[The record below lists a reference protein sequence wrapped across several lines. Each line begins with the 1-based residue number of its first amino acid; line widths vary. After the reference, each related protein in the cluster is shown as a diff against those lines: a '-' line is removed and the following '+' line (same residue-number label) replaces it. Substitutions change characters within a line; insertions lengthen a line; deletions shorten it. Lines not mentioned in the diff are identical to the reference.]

1 MNDIEVAEKEFCILD
16 HAPLGL
22 FVLRQDFTV
31 LFWNSCLEDW
41 TGINRRDIIGTNIS
55 VHFPH
60 LNSPE
65 YHKRIQN
72 IFEGGP
78 PTIFS
83 SQLHKYIIPSRLWD
97 GQMRI
102 QHTTVTSVG
111 AGDGAGFYAL
121 FAVQDVTD
129 LTHRIQGYRIM
140 RDQALEEVKE
150 RKKAEEELRRAHEGL
165 ELRVKERT
173 ADLILVN
180 EKLQGEIKVRKEV
193 ELQLKKLVSTLK
205 ALVTHIP
212 EGVAL
217 LDAEHR
223 IILANSIGE
232 KYLEALAGANIG
244 DVLTDISGRSP
255 EEFLLSTPYKV
266 WHEIKVDRPSYAVFE
281 IAGKTIAQNDAG
293 GGMVLVLK
301 DVTEERT
308 LDERLN
314 SQEKL
319 AAVGQLAAG
328 IAHDFNNILTGII
341 GFADILRTDYRLPYE
356 EKEMVEAILLNGE
369 RAAQLVRQILDFSS
383 KSLTEL
389 QSINLMPFLKE
400 LSKFIGR
407 TIHENIEIS
416 IDCSPGEYI
425 IEGDI
430 AKMQQVF
437 TNLALNARDAMPDG
451 GKLQFTLSR
460 GSVKSIGAPPA
471 VDMSCGDWIAIS
483 VADTGT
489 GIHPD
494 ILPHIFEPFF
504 TTKEV
509 GKGTGLGLSQV
520 YGIVKQHEGHIT
532 VKTDVGK
539 STTFN
544 IYLPAGRARAE
555 ISFMKDMKEEIITPK
570 AREGSILIVEDNE
583 SVLNLIYKKLIK
595 LDYRVLTA
603 TNGKD
608 AMAIFN
614 DNRDDIKLLIT
625 DLVMPGMGG
634 MELSRLIKAEN
645 PFVKIIALSG
655 YPLGSMEKDLRKSG
669 IEECM
674 KKPFKGQKLV
684 ETVCRVLEREPD

>member
-1 MNDIEVAEKEFCILD
+1 MNELEVAEREFCILD
-16 HAPLGL
+16 QAPLGL

-41 TGINRRDIIGTNIS
+41 TGINRRDIAGTNIS

-102 QHTTVTSVG
+102 QHTTVTSVR

-150 RKKAEEELRRAHEGL
+150 RKKADEELKRAHEGL

-180 EKLQGEIKVRKEV
+180 ERLQGEIKVRKKV
-193 ELQLKKLVSTLK
+193 ERELKKLVSTLN
-205 ALVTHIP
+205 ALVAHIP

-223 IILANSIGE
+223 IVLANSIGE
-232 KYLEALAGANIG
+232 KYLEAIAGANIG

-255 EEFLLSTPYKV
+255 VEFLLSTPHKA
-266 WHEIKVDRPSYAVFE
+266 WHEIKIDSPSNAVVFE
-281 IAGKTIAQNDAG
+281 IAGRAIVQNDAG

-341 GFADILRTDYRLPYE
+341 GFADILRTDYSLPYE
-356 EKEMVEAILLNGE
+356 ENEMVEAILQNGE

-383 KSLTEL
+383 KSLTEI

-407 TIHENIEIS
+407 TISENIEIS

-451 GKLQFTLSR
+451 GKLQFMLSR
-460 GSVKSIGAPPA
+460 NSAKAIGLPSA
-471 VDMSCGDWIAIS
+471 VDMSRGNWIAIT

-489 GIHPD
+489 GINPD

-520 YGIVKQHEGHIT
+520 YGIVKQHGGHINVT
-532 VKTDVGK
+532 TDMGRGTMF
-539 STTFN
+539 S
-544 IYLPAGRARAE
+544 IYLPAGRGWAGTGLV
-555 ISFMKDMKEEIITPK
+555 KEKTITPK
-570 AREGSILIVEDNE
+570 RWEGSILIVEDNE
-583 SVLNLIYKKLIK
+583 SVRNLIYKKLIK

-608 AMAIFN
+608 AISIFN

-625 DLVMPGMGG
+625 DLVMPEMGG
-634 MELSRLIKAEN
+634 IELSRIVKAEN
-645 PFVKIIALSG
+645 PAVKIIALSG

-684 ETVCRVLEREPD
+684 ETVCRVLERA

>member
-1 MNDIEVAEKEFCILD
+1 MNEIEVAEKEFGILD

-22 FVLRQDFTV
+22 FVLRRDFVV

-41 TGINRRDIIGTNIS
+41 TGINRREIIGTNIS

-60 LNSPE
+60 LSSPE
-65 YHKRIQN
+65 YFERIHN

-97 GQMRI
+97 GQVRI
-102 QHTTVTSVG
+102 QHTTVTSIRTE
-111 AGDGAGFYAL
+111 DRMGFYAL
-121 FAVQDVTD
+121 FAIQDVTD

-150 RKKAEEELRRAHEGL
+150 RRRAEEELRKAHEGL

-180 EKLQGEIKVRKEV
+180 ERLQDEIKVRKKV
-193 ELQLKKLVSTLK
+193 EEELKRLVSTLNT
-205 ALVTHIP
+205 LVYHIP
-212 EGVAL
+212 EGVVL

-223 IILANSIGE
+223 IVLANSIGE

-244 DVLTDISGRSP
+244 DVLTDILGHP
-255 EEFLLSTPYKV
+255 LEKFLVSASHEV
-266 WHEIKVDRPSYAVFE
+266 WHELKIDGPSHVVFE
-281 IAGKTIAQNDAG
+281 IAGMKIVQNDTIG
-293 GGMVLVLK
+293 GKVLVLK

-308 LDERLN
+308 LDERIN

-341 GFADILRTDYRLPYE
+341 GFADILKTDYSLPYE
-356 EKEMVEAILLNGE
+356 EKEMVDAILQNGE

-383 KSLTEL
+383 KSISEL
-389 QSINLMPFLKE
+389 RAINLMPFLKE

-407 TIHENIEIS
+407 TIPENIEIS
-416 IDCSPGEYI
+416 IDCKPGEYI
-425 IEGDI
+425 IEGDS
-430 AKMQQVF
+430 AKIQQVF

-460 GSVKSIGAPPA
+460 ISIKSGGMMPVA
-471 VDMSCGDWIAIS
+471 DMSPGDWIAIT
-483 VADTGT
+483 VTDTGT
-489 GIHPD
+489 GIDSD

-504 TTKEV
+504 TTKGV
-509 GKGTGLGLSQV
+509 GRGTGLGLSQV
-520 YGIVKQHEGHIT
+520 YGIVKQHSGHIHVT
-532 VKTDVGK
+532 TEVGK
-539 STTFN
+539 STAFN
-544 IYLPAGRARAE
+544 IYLPASGLKAGK
-555 ISFMKDMKEEIITPK
+555 SFTEEEIVMPK
-570 AREGSILIVEDNE
+570 GQNEAILVVEDNE
-583 SVLNLIYKKLIK
+583 SVRNLIYKKLIK

-608 AMAIFN
+608 ALSIFN
-614 DNRDDIKLLIT
+614 DNQNDIKLVIT
-625 DLVMPGMGG
+625 DL
-634 MELSRLIKAEN
+634 
-645 PFVKIIALSG
+645 
-655 YPLGSMEKDLRKSG
+655 
-669 IEECM
+669 
-674 KKPFKGQKLV
+674 
-684 ETVCRVLEREPD
+684 

>member
-1 MNDIEVAEKEFCILD
+1 MNEIEVAEKEFGILD

-22 FVLRQDFTV
+22 FVLRQDFVV

-60 LNSPE
+60 LSSPE
-65 YHKRIQN
+65 YFERIQN

-97 GQMRI
+97 GQVRI
-102 QHTTVTSVG
+102 QHTTVTSIRTE
-111 AGDGAGFYAL
+111 DRMGFYAL
-121 FAVQDVTD
+121 FAIQDVTD

-150 RKKAEEELRRAHEGL
+150 RRRAEEELRKAHEGL

-180 EKLQGEIKVRKEV
+180 ERLQDEIKVRKKV
-193 ELQLKKLVSTLK
+193 EEELKRLVSTLNT
-205 ALVTHIP
+205 LVYHIP

-223 IILANSIGE
+223 IVLANSIGE
-232 KYLEALAGANIG
+232 KYLEALAGVNIG
-244 DVLTDISGRSP
+244 DVLTDISGHP
-255 EEFLLSTPYKV
+255 LEKFLVSASHKA
-266 WHEIKVDRPSYAVFE
+266 WHELKIDSPSHVVFE
-281 IAGKTIAQNDAG
+281 IAGITIVQNDVIG
-293 GGMVLVLK
+293 GKVLVLK

-308 LDERLN
+308 LEDRVN
-314 SQEKL
+314 SQERL

-341 GFADILRTDYRLPYE
+341 GFADILRTDYSLPYE
-356 EKEMVEAILLNGE
+356 EKEMVDAILQNGE

-383 KSLTEL
+383 KSISEMRA
-389 QSINLMPFLKE
+389 INLMPFLKE

-407 TIHENIEIS
+407 TIPENIEIS
-416 IDCSPGEYI
+416 IDCKPGEYI
-425 IEGDI
+425 IEGDS
-430 AKMQQVF
+430 AKIQQVF

-460 GSVKSIGAPPA
+460 ISIKSGGMMPVA
-471 VDMSCGDWIAIS
+471 DMSLGDWIAIT
-483 VADTGT
+483 VTDTGT

-504 TTKEV
+504 TTKGV

-520 YGIVKQHEGHIT
+520 YGIVKQHEGHIHVT
-532 VKTDVGK
+532 TEVGK
-539 STTFN
+539 NTAFN
-544 IYLPAGRARAE
+544 IYLPASRLKAE
-555 ISFMKDMKEEIITPK
+555 TSFTEEAIVMSK
-570 AREGSILIVEDNE
+570 GQNEAILVVEDNE
-583 SVLNLIYKKLIK
+583 SVRNLIYKKLVK

-608 AMAIFN
+608 ALSIFN
-614 DNRDDIKLLIT
+614 DNQNDIKLVIT
-625 DLVMPGMGG
+625 DLVMPEMGG
-634 MELSRLIKAEN
+634 LELSTMVKAKN
-645 PFVKIIALSG
+645 PSVKIIALSG
-655 YPLGSMEKDLRKSG
+655 YPLGSKGEDLRKSG
-669 IEECM
+669 IIEECM
-674 KKPFKGQKLV
+674 QKPFQSQKLV
-684 ETVCRVLEREPD
+684 EVVFRVLERKPG

>member
-1 MNDIEVAEKEFCILD
+1 MNEIEVAEKEFGILD

-22 FVLRQDFTV
+22 FVLRQDFV
-31 LFWNSCLEDW
+31 ALFWNSCLEDW

-60 LNSPE
+60 LSSPE
-65 YHKRIQN
+65 YFERIQN

-97 GQMRI
+97 GQVRI
-102 QHTTVTSVG
+102 QHTTVTSIRTE
-111 AGDGAGFYAL
+111 DRMGFYAL
-121 FAVQDVTD
+121 FAIQDVTD

-150 RKKAEEELRRAHEGL
+150 RRRAEEELRKAHEGL

-180 EKLQGEIKVRKEV
+180 ERLQDEIKVRKKIEE
-193 ELQLKKLVSTLK
+193 ELKRLVSTLNT
-205 ALVTHIP
+205 LVYHIP

-223 IILANSIGE
+223 IVLANSIGE
-232 KYLEALAGANIG
+232 KYLEALTGANIG
-244 DVLTDISGRSP
+244 DVLTDILGHP
-255 EEFLLSTPYKV
+255 LEKFLVSASHKV
-266 WHEIKVDRPSYAVFE
+266 WHELKIESPSHVVFE
-281 IAGKTIAQNDAG
+281 IAGMTIVQNDAIG
-293 GGMVLVLK
+293 GKVLVLK

-308 LDERLN
+308 LEDRVN
-314 SQEKL
+314 SQERL

-341 GFADILRTDYRLPYE
+341 GFADILRTDYSLPYE
-356 EKEMVEAILLNGE
+356 EKEMVDAILQNGE

-383 KSLTEL
+383 KSISEMRA
-389 QSINLMPFLKE
+389 INLMPFLKE

-407 TIHENIEIS
+407 TIPENIEIS
-416 IDCSPGEYI
+416 IDCKPGEYI
-425 IEGDI
+425 IEGDS
-430 AKMQQVF
+430 AKIQQVF

-460 GSVKSIGAPPA
+460 ISIRSGGMMPVA
-471 VDMSCGDWIAIS
+471 DMSLGDWIAIT
-483 VADTGT
+483 VTDTGT
-489 GIHPD
+489 GIHSD

-504 TTKEV
+504 TTKGV

-520 YGIVKQHEGHIT
+520 YGIVKQHEGHIHVT
-532 VKTDVGK
+532 TEVGK
-539 STTFN
+539 STAFN
-544 IYLPAGRARAE
+544 IYLPASRLKAE
-555 ISFMKDMKEEIITPK
+555 TSFTEEEIVMPK
-570 AREGSILIVEDNE
+570 GQNEAILVVEDNE
-583 SVLNLIYKKLIK
+583 SVRNLIYKKLVK

-608 AMAIFN
+608 ALSIFN
-614 DNRDDIKLLIT
+614 DNQNDIKLVIT
-625 DLVMPGMGG
+625 DLVMPEMGG
-634 MELSRLIKAEN
+634 LELSTMVKAKN
-645 PFVKIIALSG
+645 PAVKIIALSG
-655 YPLGSMEKDLRKSG
+655 YPLGSKGEDLRKSG
-669 IEECM
+669 IIEECM
-674 KKPFKGQKLV
+674 QKPFQSQKLV
-684 ETVCRVLEREPD
+684 EVVFRVLERKPG